1 MHSAKGRSAM
11 STTKKRPSLPALVTT
26 AMLSAVALGLMLLEF
41 PLLPAAPYLKMDF
54 SDIPAVLAGVLFGP
68 VYGVLTELLKNL
80 LEMLIKG
87 IGTQMGFGNLQN
99 FLIGCAY
106 VLPFSL
112 LYRRGERKESRPAAT
127 VALAAAVSIL
137 TMLVVG
143 FFSNLAVAPL
153 FFALF
158 LGDPLGEGEAL
169 AAAAISLPFN
179 LIKGAILVVL
189 SVLLVKFLL
198 RAKPVQRLMQ

>member
-1 MHSAKGRSAM
+1 M
-11 STTKKRPSLPALVTT
+11 STTKKHPSLPALVAT
-26 AMLSAVALGLMLLEF
+26 AMLSAVALVLMLLEF

-68 VYGVLTELLKNL
+68 AYGVLTELLKNL

-87 IGTQMGFGNLQN
+87 LGTQMGFGNLQN

-112 LYRRGERKESRPAAT
+112 LYRRGEKKGNRPAAT
-127 VALAAAVSIL
+127 VSLAAAVSIF
-137 TMLVVG
+137 TMLIVG
-143 FFSNLAVAPL
+143 FLSNLAVAPL
-153 FFALF
+153 FFAVF

-169 AAAAISLPFN
+169 AAAAVSLPFN

-189 SVLLVKFLL
+189 SVLLVKLL
-198 RAKPVQRLMQ
+198 LKAKPVQRLMQ

>member
-1 MHSAKGRSAM
+1 M
-11 STTKKRPSLPALVTT
+11 STTKKRLSLPALVAT
-26 AMLSAVALGLMLLEF
+26 AMLSAVALVLMLLEF

-112 LYRRGERKESRPAAT
+112 LYRRGERKGSRPAAT

-143 FFSNLAVAPL
+143 FFSNLVVAPL

-189 SVLLVKFLL
+189 SVPLVKLLL
-198 RAKPVQRLMQ
+198 RAKPVQKFMQ